1 MSIRRPPAARLFAP
15 GLAAALLLS
24 ACNPTAPT
32 AAPTATPAALPSPT
46 AASSERPAAEVYKT
60 IRQAVESI
68 RGLQPSADVDP
79 VTLDETH
86 LLANLT
92 AEFDS
97 ENPAEKLKFSE
108 DALIALGLL
117 PPGSSLRDLTLDF
130 QGSQVAGYYSPD
142 KNELFVVSRSG
153 GLGPA
158 EEVTYSHE
166 FTHQLQDQAFDLDD
180 LGADAADQSDRALA
194 QLALVEGDAVSVQ
207 NRWTIENLNA
217 EEMGQLLT
225 ASLDPK
231 ALEALQRAP
240 AYLRETSLFPYL
252 TGNPFVESLIAGGG
266 YQAVNDAFRA
276 PPLSTEQIL
285 HPEKY
290 ALGEAPRVVKIPT
303 LFEPGLPAGWKAVG
317 QDTLGEFILRQWL
330 IQGGVVAAQATA
342 AAAGWG
348 GDRLELYQ
356 SPNGRSL
363 LLVTEWD
370 SLIDA
375 SEFAT
380 AAKLALNGLDL
391 KGNAVFDDRAPTVY
405 VALGDDADV
414 IEPGFFRSP

>member
-1 MSIRRPPAARLFAP
+1 
-15 GLAAALLLS
+15 
-24 ACNPTAPT
+24 
-32 AAPTATPAALPSPT
+32 
-46 AASSERPAAEVYKT
+46 VT
-60 IRQAVESI
+60 IDAQQLR
-68 RGLQPSADVDP
+68 
-79 VTLDETH
+79 T
-86 LLANLT
+86 NLT
-92 AEFDS
+92 AEFDRANS
-97 ENPAEKLKFSE
+97 AKDLKFSE

-117 PPGSSLRDLTLDF
+117 PAGASLRDLTLDF

-153 GLGPA
+153 ALGPA

-166 FTHQLQDQAFDLDD
+166 FTHQLQDQHFVLDD
-180 LGADAADQSDRALA
+180 LGAGAANQSDRALA
-194 QLALVEGDAVSVQ
+194 RLALVEGDAVSVQ
-207 NRWTIENLNA
+207 NRWTAENLTP

-231 ALEALQRAP
+231 AIEALQRAP
-240 AYLRETSLFPYL
+240 AYLRETALFPYL

-266 YQAVNDAFRA
+266 YEAVNDALA
-276 PPLSTEQIL
+276 TPPVSTEQIL

-290 ALGEAPRVVKIPT
+290 ARREAPTVVKIPI
-303 LFEPGLPAGWKAVG
+303 LFDPRLPAGWTARG
-317 QDTLGEFILRQWL
+317 QDTLGEFILRLWL
-330 IQGGVVAAQATA
+330 IQGGVAAPQATA

-348 GDRLELYQ
+348 GDRLELYD

-391 KGNAVFDDRAPTVY
+391 KGNAVFDERAPTVY